1 MIFQSI
7 KDMTVKEDLVAEGNK
22 TDETEKCNEWF
33 WPGSF
38 FNKGYFQDNWWHL
51 NGAWGLN
58 GSSVSVLNFLI
69 LMVNFYPFL

>member
-7 KDMTVKEDLVAEGNK
+7 KGVTVKEDLMAEGNK

-38 FNKGYFQDNWWHL
+38 FNKGYFRDNWLHL
-51 NGAWGLN
+51 NGA
-58 GSSVSVLNFLI
+58 
-69 LMVNFYPFL
+69 